1 MPSRALRF
9 AGKTALVTGG
19 ASGIGRAIVEG
30 LLEEGAR
37 VVLFDIDPAATDVTA
52 ADLAGRG
59 DLTPVVGSI
68 AERADVRRAVA
79 ECVRSSD
86 RLDVLM
92 ANAGIGAVVP
102 FLDIDQ
108 AGWDRVLAVNLTG
121 TFHAVQE
128 AAAVMAR
135 DGQGGSIVVT
145 SSQNAFFPQY
155 STAAYSATKGALAT
169 LVRAAALDLSGQQ
182 IRLNAISPGYID
194 TPLAAP
200 LVSDQKTAA
209 GLLAH
214 VPLGRFGRPG
224 EVASAALFLASA
236 EASYITGANIVVD
249 GGTTL
254 GMSLGAEGVVLPGF
268 DKA

>member
-1 MPSRALRF
+1 VSPRAPRF

-19 ASGIGRAIVEG
+19 AAGIGRAIVEA
-30 LLEEGAR
+30 LLEEEAR
-37 VVLFDIDPAATDVTA
+37 VVLFDIDPAATA
-52 ADLAGRG
+52 ATVAELSGRG
-59 DLTPVVGSI
+59 ELTAVTGSI

-79 ECVRSSD
+79 ACEQAGGV
-86 RLDVLM
+86 DVLM
-92 ANAGIGAVVP
+92 ANAGIAALVP
-102 FLDIDQ
+102 FLEIDQ
-108 AGWDRVLAVNLTG
+108 AGWDRMLAVNLTG

-135 DGQGGSIVVT
+135 QGQGGSIVVM

-155 STAAYSATKGALAT
+155 STAAYSATKGALAA
-169 LVRAAALDLSGQQ
+169 LVRAAALDLSAQR

-200 LVSDQKTAA
+200 LVSDAKTAA

-214 VPLGRFGRPG
+214 VPLGRFGQPR

-254 GMSLGAEGVVLPGF
+254 GMSLGAEDVVLPGF
-268 DKA
+268 DKS